1 MIKQN
6 KNTKKQH
13 WIPQF
18 YLRCFSDA
26 HGGLHAYNSQSD
38 KFYPTNTRDTCSSNY
53 LYEVPR
59 SQKHS
64 EDGTRFLQL
73 NRIEN
78 QLSRTEHL
86 LAQSYSKLIHSCE
99 HGKLEGEDFE
109 DGRLSACYLFACMT
123 ERHPLA
129 IEDRRTSAAKIARD
143 YLESGQLT
151 TKEAERLKA
160 HGMEGELEGL
170 AEHFA
175 MEAAFSSERKVAQK
189 RVYSEL
195 CGKRLVIVEA
205 PTGIEFVSTSLPL
218 YFVGDQVSE
227 FRFDVAYLPL
237 SGRYAC
243 FFVGERGKAARH
255 TATYAEVRRC
265 NLNLLTA
272 HSVWDI
278 AYAKSQ
284 GSLEVSVRDW
294 RIGKSWLPQETIHS

>member
-129 IEDRRTSAAKIARD
+129 IEDRRTDLYRFFGH
-143 YLESGQLT
+143 E
-151 TKEAERLKA
+151 
-160 HGMEGELEGL
+160 
-170 AEHFA
+170 
-175 MEAAFSSERKVAQK
+175 VK
-189 RVYSEL
+189 RFL
-195 CGKRLVIVEA
+195 
-205 PTGIEFVSTSLPL
+205 
-218 YFVGDQVSE
+218 
-227 FRFDVAYLPL
+227 
-237 SGRYAC
+237 
-243 FFVGERGKAARH
+243 
-255 TATYAEVRRC
+255 
-265 NLNLLTA
+265 NLNLVISYLPKKECSDDEFTN
-272 HSVWDI
+272 
-278 AYAKSQ
+278 
-284 GSLEVSVRDW
+284 EVHR
-294 RIGKSWLPQETIHS
+294 RIPA